1 MKKVY
6 LNPLTVYDFLYE
18 KIYDCS
24 DLDLIDHNHT
34 FYDIID
40 DLIKIKNIGVSKEE
54 YDLENIEVHRANI
67 YLDDESSV
75 ENSFIGLY
83 FVSGTGFDISKE
95 INKTKKCLEDNVLEF
110 SIGETTF
117 KPFEKFL
124 VIPAIEPNHR
134 YDIIVFR
141 DFLAYALDNYE
152 PVHLEN
158 GKLTVNPKN
167 FDIHNFVIGNLG
179 TTIPY
184 FIVSEIINLTIE
196 TERLDFLSIH
206 FKGDQY
212 LLHIVAYFKYMQKV
226 RNWNIAETKKFILQ
240 LSIDMNNPSI
250 LTDADYKDI
259 VTNDKKLIKTIEEVL
274 NIDDEIKKSYLKYGI
289 LLYKITRNIIN
300 NQDTNN
306 NIKLVK

>member
-1 MKKVY
+1 MKNVY
-6 LNPLTVYDFLYE
+6 LNPLTLYDFLYE

-24 DLDLIDHNHT
+24 DLELIDRDHT

-54 YDLENIEVHRANI
+54 YDLENIEVRRANI

-124 VIPAIEPNHR
+124 VIPAIESNHR

-141 DFLAYALDNYE
+141 DFLVYALDNYE

-226 RNWNIAETKKFILQ
+226 RNWSIAETKKFILR